1 MGTHTLHTRMS
12 KNISI
17 SDEVYERLKREKG
30 DRSFSELIAETLDT
44 RNTLAEVHGVG
55 ILDAE
60 TYEAV
65 KADITE
71 LSQETTRRF
80 DDETL

>member
-1 MGTHTLHTRMS
+1 VS

-30 DRSFSELIAETLDT
+30 DRSFSDLIADTLETRT
-44 RNTLAEVHGVG
+44 RLADVHGAG

-60 TYEAV
+60 TYDAV
-65 KADITE
+65 KADIGP
-71 LSQETTRRF
+71 LSRETTRRL